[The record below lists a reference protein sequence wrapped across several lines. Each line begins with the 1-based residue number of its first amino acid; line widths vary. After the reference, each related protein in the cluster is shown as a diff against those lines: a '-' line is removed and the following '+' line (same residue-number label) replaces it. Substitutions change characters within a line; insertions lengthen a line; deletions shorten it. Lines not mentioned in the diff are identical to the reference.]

1 MQLSNAIRQRII
13 NLAKAKKMK
22 VRDVAIKAGI
32 NPSTLSNFMLG
43 FNKTITLHKLYLVCL
58 GLDIDLVDFFDD
70 KLFINVYDENEKG
83 SAK

>member
-13 NLAKAKKMK
+13 KLAKAKKMK
-22 VRDVAIKAGI
+22 VRDIAIKAGI

-43 FNKTITLHKLYLVCL
+43 LNKTITLNKLYMVCM

-70 KLFINVYDENEKG
+70 PLFENVVDESEKG
-83 SAK
+83 VR

>member
-13 NLAKAKKMK
+13 KLAKARKMK
-22 VRDVAIKAGI
+22 VRDIAIKAGI

-43 FNKTITLHKLYLVCL
+43 LNKTITLNKLYMVCV

-70 KLFINVYDENEKG
+70 PLFENVVDESEKG
-83 SAK
+83 VR

>member
-13 NLAKAKKMK
+13 KLAKARKMK
-22 VRDVAIKAGI
+22 VRDIAIKAGI

-43 FNKTITLHKLYLVCL
+43 LNKTITLNKLYMVCM

-70 KLFINVYDENEKG
+70 PLFENVVDESEKG
-83 SAK
+83 VR